1 MQIRVETPHAPA
13 PADWRGLAERRVRF
27 VMRRL
32 RDEVMH
38 VHVRLA
44 DVNGPRGGVD
54 QRCQLSL
61 ATQAHGTLVV
71 SATQSDPIAALNAAL
86 RRAASALV
94 RQWQRQRH
102 QSRPAMRR
110 SALGWTPEDH
120 APHTRELTHITGNA
134 TNAPPLL

>member
-1 MQIRVETPHAPA
+1 MQIRIETPQAPT

-44 DVNGPRGGVD
+44 DVNGPRGGID

-61 ATQAHGTLVV
+61 ATQGHGTLVV
-71 SATQSDPIAALNAAL
+71 SATQRDPVAALNAAL
-86 RRAASALV
+86 RRAANALV

-110 SALGWTPEDH
+110 SALGWTPK
-120 APHTRELTHITGNA
+120 TT
-134 TNAPPLL
+134 PPNP

>member
-1 MQIRVETPHAPA
+1 MTMQIRVETPQAQAPA

-32 RDEVMH
+32 RNEVMH

-61 ATQAHGTLVV
+61 TTQAHGTLVV

-86 RRAASALV
+86 RRAAGALV
-94 RQWQRQRH
+94 RQWQRQRR
-102 QSRPAMRR
+102 QTRPATRR
-110 SALGWTPEDH
+110 NALDWTVETFPVTP
-120 APHTRELTHITGNA
+120 AG
-134 TNAPPLL
+134 

>member
-1 MQIRVETPHAPA
+1 MQIRVETPSAPA
-13 PADWRGLAERRVRF
+13 PVDWRGLAERRVRF

-61 ATQAHGTLVV
+61 TTQAHGTLVV
-71 SATQSDPIAALNAAL
+71 SATQSDPMAALNAAL
-86 RRAASALV
+86 RRAASALI
-94 RQWQRQRH
+94 RQWQRQRR
-102 QSRPAMRR
+102 QARPDMRR
-110 SALGWTPEDH
+110 QAPLWSLDAVLPTP
-120 APHTRELTHITGNA
+120 AA
-134 TNAPPLL
+134 